1 MTPEW
6 RLMSCSQ
13 CPPWLCLGGQV
24 LAPRAERG
32 RYPIGQMGSWRN
44 WERAAFA
51 LRRLRDH
58 TPLSPLNSKHTIDN
72 LHTYFGKY
80 VFLHLESKMR
90 ITESQLRKVI
100 KRLVNEQIDSPQSP
114 GYTEKRGLRQ
124 DLLAKFE
131 SDREAA
137 KSAPV
142 TRGEGM
148 TPAEKLKAY
157 SNGEVLQGLGEELV
171 NTIEPAY
178 DELKAQMDAAYRE
191 KDVEA
196 FQALMPQLKNL
207 IIKMDIARKSQRA
220 QGASSYL
227 FPSDRSL
234 QVELIKSFRKMLN
247 ARDMGEKWLKD
258 ATRTP
263 EERQRALAASQ
274 RAKSA
279 WGSY

>member
-1 MTPEW
+1 
-6 RLMSCSQ
+6 MS
-13 CPPWLCLGGQV
+13 
-24 LAPRAERG
+24 
-32 RYPIGQMGSWRN
+32 
-44 WERAAFA
+44 
-51 LRRLRDH
+51 RDRH
-58 TPLSPLNSKHTIDN
+58 PQSPLNSKHTIDN